1 MRIFRALTS
10 LALLACL
17 SPLLSMALAEIL
29 GQIHGCKVD
38 FVSTQPCMDG
48 NEDIS
53 GTLRTLGM
61 MGYFLMATL
70 PVAAGVVATWIIVE
84 LVAWARRRTA

>member
-1 MRIFRALTS
+1 MRIFRAVMS

-17 SPLLSMALAEIL
+17 SPLLSMAVAEIL

-38 FVSTQPCMDG
+38 FVSTQPCVAG
-48 NEDIS
+48 GEDIS

-84 LVAWARRRTA
+84 LIVWARRHAA